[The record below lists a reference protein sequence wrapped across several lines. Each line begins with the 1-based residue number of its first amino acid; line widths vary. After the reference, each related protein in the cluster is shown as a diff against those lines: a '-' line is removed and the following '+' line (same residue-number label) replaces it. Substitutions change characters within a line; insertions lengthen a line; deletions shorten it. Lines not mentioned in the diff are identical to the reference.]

1 MLALLSNCIGHI
13 YMSVFSRFWSRAA
26 KRRQQQANC
35 RGGSG
40 GAEGVDDSEFVRIEG
55 RAKARTDTLKSA
67 ESVDDGADQ
76 QHYHSS
82 EARGSPHQTHQHHQM
97 AQAPVI
103 RIEQSGADNEFPPE
117 AIVKADSTKKE
128 SIDCQEATTT
138 NRDASFSSVDLRS
151 HRSSNSN
158 KAAGGG
164 NGGRPFSSI
173 HGEADLQ
180 MCLGKPCARLRLSV
194 QYSEQKKLLTFA

>member
-1 MLALLSNCIGHI
+1 VPKDASAISRIPPPLKFPLENQVQQYIPQNEDPPPIHHHNIIVSAQMLALLSNCIGHI

-117 AIVKADSTKKE
+117 AIVKIDSTKKE

-138 NRDASFSSVDLRS
+138 NRVGFDF
-151 HRSSNSN
+151 
-158 KAAGGG
+158 
-164 NGGRPFSSI
+164 
-173 HGEADLQ
+173 
-180 MCLGKPCARLRLSV
+180 
-194 QYSEQKKLLTFA
+194 